1 MKELER
7 MRRRE
12 RAITREAPL
21 YLPAVVEV
29 EVAEEEEE
37 DTMDGVRPPLDRIHL
52 LATSQVA

>member
-1 MKELER
+1 MKKLER

-21 YLPAVVEV
+21 YLPVVVEA

-37 DTMDGVRPPLDRIHL
+37 DTMDGVRPLDRIHL

>member
-37 DTMDGVRPPLDRIHL
+37 DTMDGVSPLDRRHPL
-52 LATSQVA
+52 VTSQVA

>member
-1 MKELER
+1 MKKLER

-37 DTMDGVRPPLDRIHL
+37 DTMDGASPLDRIHPL
-52 LATSQVA
+52 VINQVA